1 MDAESESMNTTN
13 SFRVGL
19 VQMRSGREI
28 APNLEQAEGLIRQ
41 AVRNGAEF
49 VLTPEN
55 TALMELETQRLFER
69 VRDEADDESLP
80 FFRALAKELGIWLNI
95 GSLAIRLSATK
106 VANRSYVIAPDGAI
120 AARYDKIHMFDVD
133 LPNGESY
140 RESKNNEPGTA
151 AVICDLPWGPV
162 GLTICYDLRFPAL
175 YRALAQAG
183 AYFLTVPA
191 AFTRQTGEAHW
202 HVLLRARAI
211 ENGAFVFAAAQ
222 GGRHENDRATF
233 GHSLIVSP
241 WGEVLNE
248 AWVHPAVIVADIDPA
263 KVEEARRM
271 LPSLQHDRPFSAPE
285 PRRPAQ
291 IKAAS

>member
-1 MDAESESMNTTN
+1 MDAEPESMSMPNR
-13 SFRVGL
+13 FRVGL

-55 TALMELETQRLFER
+55 TALMELETARLFER
-69 VRDEADDESLP
+69 VRDEADDEALA

-95 GSLAIRLSATK
+95 GSLSIRLSASK
-106 VANRSYVIAPDGAI
+106 VANRSYMIAPDGEV
-120 AARYDKIHMFDVD
+120 AAHYDKIHMFDVD
-133 LPNGESY
+133 LPGGESY
-140 RESKNNEPGTA
+140 RESKNLEPGDA
-151 AVICDLPWGPV
+151 AVLCDLPWGRV

-175 YRALAQAG
+175 YRSLAQAG
-183 AYFLTVPA
+183 AEYLTVPA

-211 ENGAFVFAAAQ
+211 ENGAYVFAAAQ
-222 GGRHENDRATF
+222 AGRHENGRATF
-233 GHSLIVSP
+233 GHSLVVSP
-241 WGEVLNE
+241 WGEVLGE

-263 KVEEARRM
+263 KVVEARRM
-271 LPSLQHDRPFSAPE
+271 LPSLQHDRPFSVSE
-285 PRRPAQ
+285 PRTPAHV
-291 IKAAS
+291 KAVS